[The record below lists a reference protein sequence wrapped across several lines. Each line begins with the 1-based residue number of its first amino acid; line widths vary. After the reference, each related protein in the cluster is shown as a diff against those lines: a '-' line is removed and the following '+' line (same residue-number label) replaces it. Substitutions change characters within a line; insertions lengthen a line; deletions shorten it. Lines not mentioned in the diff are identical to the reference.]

1 MTYIE
6 RIFVKPLQMIRY
18 SVKLTKSEVEELMSI
33 INKGSHTSQT
43 FRSAYIL
50 LNCDEG
56 QYSQKVSNEQIS
68 KVLKV
73 GMRTIDRV
81 KKKLIEEGFDAV
93 LERRPTNRNYESK
106 VDGDMEAKLI
116 TLCCSEPPKG
126 FAKWSLRLLADKMVE
141 LKYVDS
147 ISHVTVR
154 SVLKKTSLNPGK

>member
-1 MTYIE
+1 
-6 RIFVKPLQMIRY
+6 MIHY
-18 SVKLTKSEVEELMSI
+18 SVKLTKGEVEELMRI

-43 FRSAYIL
+43 FRVAYIL

-56 QYSQKVSNEQIS
+56 KFSEKITNDQIS

-81 KKKLIEEGFDAV
+81 KKRFIDEGFEAV
-93 LERRPTNRNYESK
+93 LERRPTQRVYERK
-106 VDGDMEAKLI
+106 MDGDAEAKLI
-116 TLCCSEPPKG
+116 KLCCSEPPKG

-141 LKYVDS
+141 LKYVET

-154 SVLKKTSLNPGK
+154 SVLKKTNLNLGK

>member
-1 MTYIE
+1 MFT
-6 RIFVKPLQMIRY
+6 FVKPNLQMILY
-18 SVKLTKSEVEELMSI
+18 TIKLTKSEVEELHVI

-43 FRSAYIL
+43 FRTAYIL

-56 QYSQKVSNEQIS
+56 KYSDKVTNEQIS

-81 KKKLIEEGFDAV
+81 KKKFIEEGFEGV
-93 LERRPTNRNYESK
+93 LERRLTSRVYEK
-106 VDGDMEAKLI
+106 KADGEIEAKLV

-141 LKYVDS
+141 LKYIDK

-154 SVLKKTSLNPGK
+154 SVLKKTNLSLGK

>member
-1 MTYIE
+1 
-6 RIFVKPLQMIRY
+6 MIRY
-18 SVKLTKSEVEELMSI
+18 TIKLTKSEVEELMII

-43 FRSAYIL
+43 FRVAYIL

-56 QYSQKVSNEQIS
+56 KYSEKVSNEQIS

-81 KKKLIEEGFDAV
+81 KKKFAEEGLEAV
-93 LERRPTNRNYESK
+93 LERRPTARVYEK
-106 VDGDMEAKLI
+106 KMDGDTEAKLI

-141 LKYVDS
+141 LKYVES
-147 ISHVTVR
+147 ITHVTVR
-154 SVLKKTSLNPGK
+154 SVLKKTNLSLGR

>member
-1 MTYIE
+1 MCDVCICKTI
-6 RIFVKPLQMIRY
+6 QMKRY
-18 SVKLTKSEVEELMSI
+18 TVNLTKVEVEELMST

-43 FRSAYIL
+43 FRAAYIL

-56 QYSQKVSNEQIS
+56 PYSQKVTNEQIS

-81 KKKLIEEGFDAV
+81 KKKLVEEGFDAV
-93 LERRPTNRNYESK
+93 LERRPTKRIYERK
-106 VDGDMEAKLI
+106 VDGDIEAKLI

-141 LKYVDS
+141 LKYVES

-154 SVLKKTSLNPGK
+154 SVLKKTNLNPGK

>member
-1 MTYIE
+1 M
-6 RIFVKPLQMIRY
+6 VRY
-18 SVKLTKSEVEELMSI
+18 TIKLTKEEVDELMGI

-43 FRSAYIL
+43 FRTAYIL
-50 LNCDEG
+50 LNCDVGE
-56 QYSQKVSNEQIS
+56 YSQKVTNEQIS

-81 KKKLIEEGFDAV
+81 KKRFIEEGMDV
-93 LERRPTNRNYESK
+93 SLERHPTQRVYETK
-106 VDGDMEAKLI
+106 VDGDTEAKLV

-141 LKYVDS
+141 LKYVES

-154 SVLKKTSLNPGK
+154 SVLKKTNLNLGKL